1 MFGHFLHRHVLLPA
15 FESGL
20 KRRKTL
26 RYWAELER
34 SQWLRADE
42 LAGIQ
47 LKALKALLAHAFDN
61 CPYYRDAWARQG
73 LKPANLNSPE
83 DFRRW
88 PVIDRETVAAHR
100 AEMRAPGLKLIPKST
115 GGSSGSPLQF
125 DLDHESNERR
135 TAAWHRGYSW
145 AGAGPGSKQL
155 YLWGVPLARRSPIKR
170 CKDAL
175 YDRLYRRRVFNCF
188 DMKPAREQEFVRA
201 LNARRPDVLVAYT
214 NPLYELAR
222 SLKDRHARPYS
233 PKTIIVGAEKL
244 HAFQRELIESVFSAP
259 VFETYGSREFMLIGA
274 ECDRHTGLHLTQEH
288 LLVEILDD
296 AGHPARDGE
305 EGNVVITDLYNYGMP
320 FVRYAN
326 GDRAVAAASNSAC
339 PCGRGLIKLQKVT
352 GRRLDVLTSPDG
364 RRIPG
369 EFFPHLMKEFSG
381 IKRFQVIQERADTI
395 RLRLVANDSFCPQQW
410 RTLERCIR
418 QELGPALAVDVQVV
432 DHIPLTTAGKLQV
445 VVNRA
450 QAGAR
455 IEMGEQNRQP
465 TNKDSA
471 CAA

>member
-1 MFGHFLHRHVLLPA
+1 MLGRFVHRHLLLPA

-34 SQWLRADE
+34 SQWLNPSE
-42 LAGIQ
+42 LGDIQ
-47 LKALKALLAHAFDN
+47 LRALKALLAHAFKN
-61 CPYYRDAWARQG
+61 CPHYRDAWTRQG
-73 LKPANLNSPE
+73 LNPANLDSLDE
-83 DFRRW
+83 FHRW
-88 PVIDRETVAAHR
+88 PVTDRETVAAHR
-100 AEMRAPGLKLIPKST
+100 ADMRAPGMKLIPKST

-125 DLDHESNERR
+125 DLDHDSNDRR

-145 AGAGPGSKQL
+145 AGAAPGSKQL
-155 YLWGVPLARRSPIKR
+155 YLWGVPLAGRSPLKR

-188 DMKPAREQEFVRA
+188 DMNLAREQKFVRA
-201 LNARRPDVLVAYT
+201 LNTRRPDVLVAYT

-233 PKTIIVGAEKL
+233 PRAIVVGAEKL

-274 ECDRHTGLHLTQEH
+274 ECDRHAGLHLTQEH

-296 AGHPARDGE
+296 DGHAARDGE

-320 FVRYAN
+320 FIRYAN
-326 GDRAVAAASNSAC
+326 GDRAVAASSNSIC
-339 PCGRGLIKLQKVT
+339 PCGRGLATLQKVT

-381 IKRFQVIQERADTI
+381 IKRFQVIQERPDTV
-395 RLRLVANDSFCPQQW
+395 RLRIVANDFFSPQQW
-410 RTLERCIR
+410 RRLERCIR
-418 QELGPALAVDVQVV
+418 QELGPALTVDVQMV
-432 DHIPLTTAGKLQV
+432 DEIPLTTAGKLQV
-445 VVNRA
+445 VINRIDVS
-450 QAGAR
+450 AR
-455 IEMGEQNRQP
+455 
-465 TNKDSA
+465 
-471 CAA
+471 AAA